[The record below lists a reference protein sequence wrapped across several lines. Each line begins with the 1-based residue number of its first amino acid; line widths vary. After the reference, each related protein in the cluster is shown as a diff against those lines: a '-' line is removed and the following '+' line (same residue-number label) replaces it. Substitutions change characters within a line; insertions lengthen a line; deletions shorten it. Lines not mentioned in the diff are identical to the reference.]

1 MDPPKVDPIDSHVT
15 RRKMSTEHCS
25 KVLIAMDGSDHSN
38 YAFDWYMDRLHRK
51 GNNVVVAHCPDYSA
65 IYHTP
70 GISGDASLIAE
81 ILREEAVKMEIIID
95 KLRERLTKTGVP
107 GRILRLTGKPGS
119 SLVKAAE
126 EEEVDYVVTGTRGLG
141 KVSRAILGS
150 VSDYIVHHSHVP
162 VFVCQKPK
170 EESHHQV

>member
-1 MDPPKVDPIDSHVT
+1 
-15 RRKMSTEHCS
+15 MSAEHCC

-38 YAFDWYMDRLHRK
+38 YAFDWYMDRLHRM
-51 GNNVVVAHCPDYSA
+51 GNDVVVAHCPDYSA

-70 GISGDASLIAE
+70 GISGDPSLVAE
-81 ILREEAVKMEIIID
+81 LVREEAVKIGVIVD

-107 GRILRLTGKPGS
+107 GRILRLNGHPGS

-126 EEEVDYVVTGTRGLG
+126 EEEVDYVVTGTRGRG
-141 KVSRAILGS
+141 MMSRKILGS

-162 VFVCQKPK
+162 VVVCQRPK
-170 EESHHQV
+170 EQQQQV